1 MYNDLQAVVTDK
13 ANMEESAGKV
23 DEAMQR
29 ILRHYNP
36 LEERAIGD
44 KVRDQMLK
52 AMKLQ
57 VRHEQAS

>member
-1 MYNDLQAVVTDK
+1 MYNDLQVVVTDK
-13 ANMEESAGKV
+13 ANLAESAGKV

-36 LEERAIGD
+36 LEEHTIRD

-52 AMKLQ
+52 ALKN
-57 VRHEQAS
+57 